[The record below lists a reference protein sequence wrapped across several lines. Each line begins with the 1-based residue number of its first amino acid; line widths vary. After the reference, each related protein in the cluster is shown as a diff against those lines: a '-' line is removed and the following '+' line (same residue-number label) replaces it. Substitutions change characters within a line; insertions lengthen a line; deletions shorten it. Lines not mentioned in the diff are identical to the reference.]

1 MIVVDGRVDEEKL
14 HELLATGTETT
25 HLDFKATLDLSSG
38 KSKDALDF
46 VKDAVA
52 MGNLPEGG
60 YIVVG
65 VHDDGRP
72 AKDMAAIRAAEFDSA
87 KLRQKIAGFVEAP
100 VNIISRVHVVDDWA
114 IALVYVQPNPD
125 ALPVPFLKIG
135 QYAGEGREMKKVFS
149 PGEVYV
155 REGTS
160 NVLLRYGHWA
170 QLLDRYRER
179 VKAEARRD
187 IDELVSRLVESMS
200 DAPSGAAPVP
210 PLALG
215 MDHATLTTALE
226 AAFDAGASSRIRRL
240 IIEAHEAAASPQEQV
255 RRQALDELTMVG
267 AVAMLHDHDDVLEQ
281 VVDALWTVYEQVGLP
296 DGYAVQLQGHD
307 AARAAHLLDVILR
320 VMALGALAVRLQRWR
335 HLPRMADRPVRTAP
349 HYAFASWLR
358 HGPVMAARAGLLGS
372 DGDSA
377 KGGQLISL
385 TRSLVS
391 ASPGLRPDRPSSD
404 VPAADALAPDD
415 WLLNSICAFDLWWC
429 VIAEALSAEYEAP
442 SYPYCAAFNQSRAQS
457 AIDRIATDDGARRAA
472 FPEASDEEVSAAL
485 ARVLVMAEQ
494 QSAQFGGWW
503 DGRSANVAVDA
514 FLRRHGH

>member
-1 MIVVDGRVDEEKL
+1 VIVVDGRVDEEKL

-135 QYAGEGREMKKVFS
+135 QYAGEGREMKTVFS